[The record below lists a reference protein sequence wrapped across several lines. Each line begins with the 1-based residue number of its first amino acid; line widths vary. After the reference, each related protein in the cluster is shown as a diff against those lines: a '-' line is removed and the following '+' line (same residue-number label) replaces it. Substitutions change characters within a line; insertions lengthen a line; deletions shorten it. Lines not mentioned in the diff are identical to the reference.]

1 MQLLQNHVVTCSA
14 YLVGFV
20 VCVVRFSSS
29 NERQE
34 GGKWL
39 APDKACMQESRLTH
53 LQTSQS

>member
-14 YLVGFV
+14 YLVGSV
-20 VCVVRFSSS
+20 G

-39 APDKACMQESRLTH
+39 AADKACMQESRLTH